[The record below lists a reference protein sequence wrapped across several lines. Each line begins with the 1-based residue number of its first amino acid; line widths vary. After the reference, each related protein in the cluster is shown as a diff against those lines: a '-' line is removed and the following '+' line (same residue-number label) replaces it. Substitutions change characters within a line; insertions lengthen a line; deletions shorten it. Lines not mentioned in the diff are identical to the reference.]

1 MSFSSKPYSSASRQR
16 GRSIVEVM
24 IAMTI
29 SLFVM
34 ATVLALVAGSSRGSR
49 TQDSQS
55 KLTENAQVALNLIT
69 GHLRMSGYSRPRVNA
84 IPGASVANYEGAAV
98 RGCEGGFVDSTEPDM
113 SLTLCV
119 GGAGSE
125 AISIAYEADINNT
138 LVQAA
143 NVPTDCLGQPL
154 LAQPSAF
161 GGVFFVA
168 ENRFYIDAAAGDPV
182 LVCDGNGGPGFGN
195 PQALISNVEDF
206 QVLYGVSDTGVT
218 QFGNT
223 EFNGRTERY
232 LSANQLDA
240 QFPAEDVMTRWS
252 RVSSVRVC
260 LLMRTDDDVT
270 DELTPY
276 FDCFGNLVNP
286 PDRRLRFAVSSTV
299 NVRNNSAVVRNL

>member
-1 MSFSSKPYSSASRQR
+1 MILARRSAQH

-34 ATVLALVAGSSRGSR
+34 ATVLTLVAGASRGSR

-69 GHLRMSGYSRPRVNA
+69 GHLRMSGYSMPRVNA

-98 RGCEGGFVDSTEPDM
+98 RGCSGGFADPAEPDL
-113 SLTLCV
+113 SLTLCN
-119 GGAGSE
+119 GGAGPQ
-125 AISIAYEADINNT
+125 AMSIAYEADASNT
-138 LVQAA
+138 IALAPNQ
-143 NVPTDCLGQPL
+143 PSDCLGQPL
-154 LAQPSAF
+154 AAQASPF
-161 GGVFFVA
+161 GGVFYVA
-168 ENRFYIDAAAGDPV
+168 ENRFYIDNNGADPQ

-206 QVLYGVSDTGVT
+206 QVLYGISDTGVT

-232 LSANQLDA
+232 MTADQVDV
-240 QFPAEDVMTRWS
+240 QFPAEGVMTRWS

-260 LLMRTDDDVT
+260 LLMRTDDNVT
-270 DELTPY
+270 DEPTPY
-276 FDCFGNLVNP
+276 VDCLGNVVNS

-299 NVRNNSAVVRNL
+299 NVRNNAAVVRNL